1 LEASIALCACGG
13 ELAQPLAF
21 GAHGALDRRVVERL
35 DRGRLGGMDRGVVPQ
50 ATDLPS
56 TRTGTCKVP
65 DAKTLSRLA
74 PTLGPSD

>member
-1 LEASIALCACGG
+1 MALSTVGLSSAWTVGVSTIG
-13 ELAQPLAF
+13 
-21 GAHGALDRRVVERL
+21 
-35 DRGRLGGMDRGVVPQ
+35 LGGMYRGVVPQ

-74 PTLGPSD
+74 PTLGPE